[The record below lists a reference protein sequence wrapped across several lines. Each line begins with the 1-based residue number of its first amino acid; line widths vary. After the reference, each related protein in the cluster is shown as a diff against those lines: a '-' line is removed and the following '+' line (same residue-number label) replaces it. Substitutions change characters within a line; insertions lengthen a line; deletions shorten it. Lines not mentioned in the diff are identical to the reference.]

1 MTTIEIVLRFGSLIW
16 CLLLLGYCTWS
27 MVRMA
32 KKNKEL
38 DAFNREIE
46 VKSEEVFKRL
56 VAILNGEDESD
67 GLD

>member
-1 MTTIEIVLRFGSLIW
+1 
-16 CLLLLGYCTWS
+16 
-27 MVRMA
+27 MA